1 MERVIIH
8 IDMDAFFSSVEVLD
22 NPKLRGKPVVVGGV
36 SERGVVATC
45 SYEARKYGIRSAMP
59 IYKAK
64 ALCPN
69 AIFLP
74 TRISR
79 YKEVSSKVFEILH
92 RITGKI
98 EPVSIDEAYL
108 DITDINEDA
117 YIVAK
122 RIKKLV
128 MDEVKLTLSVGI
140 SYNKFLAKLASDWN
154 KPNGIKII
162 DKEMIPGI
170 LWPLSIGKVHGL
182 GKQMERKL
190 NNMAIFNIKELYD
203 LDKEFLYEYFGKQ
216 GIEIYYRIRGM
227 DNREVI
233 TTRERKSIGKEITL
247 KNDTKDKD
255 ELKKY
260 LKIFSFKIEEYL
272 KRNNLSGRTLTV
284 KIKTAS
290 FENHTK
296 SRTLNTYISTNEEI
310 YIEALEILNSIELK
324 EDIRLIG
331 LTISSLGECEIEQL
345 KLF

>member
-45 SYEARKYGIRSAMP
+45 SYEARKYGIKSAMP

-92 RITGKI
+92 RITEKI

-154 KPNGIKII
+154 KPNGIKSI
-162 DKEMIPGI
+162 DKEMIPRI

-255 ELKKY
+255 ELEKY

-310 YIEALEILNSIELK
+310 YIEALEILKSIELK